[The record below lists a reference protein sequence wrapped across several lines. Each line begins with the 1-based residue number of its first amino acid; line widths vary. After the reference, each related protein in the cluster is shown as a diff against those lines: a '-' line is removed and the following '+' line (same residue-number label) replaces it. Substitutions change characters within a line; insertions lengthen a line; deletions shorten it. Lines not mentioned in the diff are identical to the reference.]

1 MPLSNAYRA
10 KVVDSTLRSVA
21 FAVPAN
27 VYIALFTAD
36 PTADCITGNEVQVAD
51 HAWYARQ
58 SMAFAAQS
66 VPGVT
71 SNSAVVTFPVV
82 TGTDTICTHYALFDA
97 ATAGVMISY
106 GALSASKTY
115 SAGDVPSF
123 LAGQL
128 AITLA

>member
-10 KVVDSTLRSVA
+10 KWVDSTLRAVA
-21 FAVPAN
+21 FSAPST

-36 PTADCITGNEVQVAD
+36 PTADCITGNEVQTGS

-58 SMAFAAQS
+58 SMAFAAQGT
-66 VPGVT
+66 PGIT
-71 SNSAVVTFPVV
+71 SNSAAVTFAVV
-82 TGTDTICTHYALFDA
+82 TGTDTTATHYALFDA
-97 ATAGVMISY
+97 STSGTMISY
-106 GALSASKTY
+106 GALSSSKTY

-128 AITLA
+128 AITLT

>member
-10 KVVDSTLRSVA
+10 KWVDSTLR
-21 FAVPAN
+21 AVPFSAPVA
-27 VYIALFTAD
+27 VYVALFNAD
-36 PTADCITGNEVQVAD
+36 PTADCITGNEVQTSA

-66 VPGVT
+66 TPGVT
-71 SNSAVVTFPVV
+71 SNSAAVTFPVV
-82 TGTDTICTHYALFDA
+82 TGTDTTATHYALFDA
-97 ATAGVMISY
+97 ATAGTMVSY

-128 AITLA
+128 AITLS

>member
-1 MPLSNAYRA
+1 MPTSNAYRA
-10 KVVDSTLRSVA
+10 KIVDSTLRAVA
-21 FAVPAN
+21 FTAPAN

-36 PTADCITGNEVQVAD
+36 PTADCITGNEIQVGA

-58 SMAFAAQS
+58 AMVFAAQS
-66 VPGVT
+66 VPGIT

-82 TGTDTICTHYALFDA
+82 TGTDVTATHYALFDA
-97 ATAGVMISY
+97 STAGVMISY
-106 GALSASKTY
+106 GTLTASKTY

-128 AITLA
+128 AITLI